1 MNIQPHLLF
10 GKGSTPYL
18 RRVILANF
26 LNLPKSIM
34 KNLKHFKLGLA
45 LVAMILGLQGTAT
58 AQWGDWGGGGEE
70 ATPTDTTS
78 KDSSAGTED
87 GGAWGGAWGGGEETQ
102 GPQMPERKPYVRFI
116 PPFDSLREIIYYEGI
131 IEDENCDY
139 CGADSLYWRAKKY
152 MMQRFG
158 KDNIK
163 KFVVEDKKADRIT
176 LKVTIPMVTKYGQY
190 KSESAGILEYKVT
203 LRFKDGRYKYQ
214 FGNFVHIQT
223 PNGLGKEST
232 RTYHEYYMKV
242 KKGYQVTD
250 KFLLAADREVKE
262 FVDGL
267 KKSLREPYQP
277 DEDDW

>member
-1 MNIQPHLLF
+1 MTILTPTPF
-10 GKGSTPYL
+10 SGKGSKPYL
-18 RRVILANF
+18 RRGILADF
-26 LNLPKSIM
+26 LTLPIQTPM
-34 KNLKHFKLGLA
+34 NIPRLKQILFALA
-45 LVAMILGLQGTAT
+45 FTFGCSGSTS
-58 AQWGDWGGGGEE
+58 AQWGDWGGSESTPADTTA
-70 ATPTDTTS
+70 ATPAVEES
-78 KDSSAGTED
+78 GGWD
-87 GGAWGGAWGGGEETQ
+87 GGWGDGKEETQ
-102 GPQMPERKPYVRFI
+102 GPQMPERKPYIRFI
-116 PPFDSLREIIYYEGI
+116 PPYDSLREIIYYEGI

-152 MMQRFG
+152 MLTRFG
-158 KDNIK
+158 KEELK

-190 KSESAGILEYKVT
+190 KSEQAGYLEYKVT

-214 FGNFVHIQT
+214 FGNFVHIQS
-223 PNGLGKEST
+223 PNGLAKEST

-250 KFLLAADREVKE
+250 KFLLSADREVKE
-262 FVDGL
+262 FVEGL